1 MRLFQYMCIIFN
13 GNILCTHF
21 VTHRVSVAL
30 FPSPHLFWLHE
41 EKSQGLVTKVT

>member
-21 VTHRVSVAL
+21 VTHRL
-30 FPSPHLFWLHE
+30 PSLRLFWLHE

>member
-1 MRLFQYMCIIFN
+1 MRLFQYMYIIFH

-21 VTHRVSVAL
+21 VTHSPRL
-30 FPSPHLFWLHE
+30 FRLHK